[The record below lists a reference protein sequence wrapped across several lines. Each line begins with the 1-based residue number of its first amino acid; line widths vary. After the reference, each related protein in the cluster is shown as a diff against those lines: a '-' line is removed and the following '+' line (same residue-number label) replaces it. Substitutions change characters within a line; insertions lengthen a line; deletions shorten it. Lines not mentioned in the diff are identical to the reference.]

1 MQGQCDKGLASL
13 YHEEVITVRG
23 EQRRLVV
30 TNGIPSHTYHNY
42 TGTNRRQNPNEAC
55 RTPVFMVLPLAPTGP
70 STGRAASALS
80 VRDLRLLYENFLTD
94 VEGIAT
100 SGGFFYNHKDRNN
113 QVAATTEGQTFDSCM
128 GHADPQCRYHYH
140 KAPVCLPAS
149 CSVIGYLRDGVP
161 VHSLCQLDGTTLRS
175 CYRLNSGASG
185 DRVTDYFYQPGD
197 DCHLDQANGFTFPDG
212 SYGYIFSDNYP
223 FIMPGYMG
231 TQLADIC
238 SV

>member
-1 MQGQCDKGLASL
+1 MVSP
-13 YHEEVITVRG
+13 HTPTTTTR
-23 EQRRLVV
+23 EQ
-30 TNGIPSHTYHNY
+30 
-42 TGTNRRQNPNEAC
+42 TGD
-55 RTPVFMVLPLAPTGP
+55 RTPTRPAGLPSSWSSPSPPPGP
-70 STGRAASALS
+70 STGRAASVLS

-185 DRVTDYFYQPGD
+185 DKVTDYFYQPGD

>member
-1 MQGQCDKGLASL
+1 M
-13 YHEEVITVRG
+13 
-23 EQRRLVV
+23 
-30 TNGIPSHTYHNY
+30 
-42 TGTNRRQNPNEAC
+42 
-55 RTPVFMVLPLAPTGP
+55 
-70 STGRAASALS
+70 
-80 VRDLRLLYENFLTD
+80 RLLYENFLTE